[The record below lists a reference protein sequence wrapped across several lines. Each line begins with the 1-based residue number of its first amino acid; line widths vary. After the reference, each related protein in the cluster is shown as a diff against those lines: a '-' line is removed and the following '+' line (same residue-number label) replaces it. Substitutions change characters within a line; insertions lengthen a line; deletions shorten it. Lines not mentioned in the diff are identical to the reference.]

1 MDRSMGNE
9 KVKTR
14 YITAF
19 YSVFLA
25 KYKRIEERMDQ
36 GIASEDDIKQHAQLS
51 KTLAK
56 IEAQEN
62 GIDIAEK
69 DDATLAR
76 ELLKQAEKLTLQAY
90 RLDPSLDPSK
100 KQHKSIYI

>member
-1 MDRSMGNE
+1 MSTD

-25 KYKRIEERMDQ
+25 KNKRIEDRIEE
-36 GIASEDDIKQHAQLS
+36 GTASEEDIKTYKQLS

-62 GIDIAEK
+62 GIEVGDK
-69 DDATLAR
+69 DDKTLAR
-76 ELLKQAEKLTLQAY
+76 DLLEQAEKLTAQAY
-90 RLDPSLDPSK
+90 RLDPSLDPANK
-100 KQHKSIYI
+100 LKVA